1 MREQTGGDCA
11 GCLDCTH
18 VFSVVAQ
25 LPVAAVLGVF
35 QMQRLLYSALTVFLY
50 QQTSQRK
57 QLFHA
62 LKYDTQCKL
71 VPDSSEVMRYT

>member
-1 MREQTGGDCA
+1 MVIVLAALIVHMCFLWVA
-11 GCLDCTH
+11 GPL
-18 VFSVVAQ
+18 AQ